1 MNFFKQIRDTF
12 KNTSK
17 QSYPV
22 ENGIT
27 FIHHNP
33 GRGNIGDYLC
43 SPRHYFKFNNPIK
56 DLHIIGGGVFVGL
69 AIDKIRRNKISF
81 EKSVLWGVGQSL
93 RDINQQTELIESL
106 PYRDWAI
113 RDKKYALSDKNF
125 VPCCSCLH
133 RMLDTPTSTNK
144 TLLFLNA
151 DPKVTSSATI
161 DFCNQIAKSKGW
173 EILFNNCTE
182 ADIINA
188 LKCCDHII
196 TNSYHGSY
204 WGLLSGRKVTMMGYS
219 SKFISLLDLFN
230 FSDKKLIQI
239 NRGEA
244 STLIEALKNINDETK
259 AIQLEN
265 SADYLKTFRN
275 LNTSFADRLITH
287 RLFSDYTLTERVAP
301 DFLK

>member
-1 MNFFKQIRDTF
+1 MKFLKKIIDAF
-12 KNTSK
+12 KNTGK
-17 QSYPV
+17 PLYPV

-33 GRGNIGDYLC
+33 DRGNIGDYLC
-43 SPRHYFKFNNPIK
+43 SPRHYFKFHNPIK

-69 AIDKIRRNKISF
+69 AIDKIRRNNISF
-81 EKSVLWGVGQSL
+81 EKSVLWGAGQSL
-93 RDINQQTELIESL
+93 RNFNQQTKSIDDL
-106 PYRDWAI
+106 PYLDWAI
-113 RDKKYALSDKNF
+113 RDKKYVLSEKNF

-133 RMLDTPTSTNK
+133 QMLETPVSTHK

-161 DFCNQIAKSKGW
+161 DFCNQIAMSKGW

-182 ADIINA
+182 TDIVNS
-188 LKCCDHII
+188 LKYCDHIV

-230 FSDKKLIQI
+230 FSDKNLIQI
-239 NRGEA
+239 SRGEA
-244 STLIEALKNINDETK
+244 STLIEALEEINDETK
-259 AIQLEN
+259 AIQLAN
-265 SADYLKTFRN
+265 SVGYLKTFRN
-275 LNTSFADRLITH
+275 LNISFADRLIAH
-287 RLFSDYTLTERVAP
+287 QAFSDYTFTDRVTP
-301 DFLK
+301 DLLE